1 MNDKGFL
8 LFIFFIVVFFVL
20 LTGGSIV
27 RYLKKAKLKAKK
39 NADAKAQKFRDEIG
53 RQQRQYH
60 YTAKSTPNQQ
70 AEPRSAQEES
80 LNRKRKNLLR
90 FTPRRLRV
98 RLLSTAV
105 QSVRTRKSTRTLREN
120 TLSLVRNDQLT

>member
-8 LFIFFIVVFFVL
+8 LFIFFIIVFIVL

-39 NADAKAQKFRDEIG
+39 AAEAKAQKFRDETG

-60 YTAKSTPNQQ
+60 YTAQSAPNQQ
-70 AEPRSAQEES
+70 AEPRFTQEE
-80 LNRKRKNLLR
+80 K
-90 FTPRRLRV
+90 PRQKEEEPLEIHTK
-98 RLLSTAV
+98 TATGETIID
-105 QSVRTRKSTRTLREN
+105 RRAEREN
-120 TLSLVRNDQLT
+120 KKIYEEAEGEYVEFSEE

>member
-70 AEPRSAQEES
+70 AEPRSAQEE
-80 LNRKRKNLLR
+80 RPQQKKEEPVEIH
-90 FTPRRLRV
+90 TKTATGETIIDRR
-98 RLLSTAV
+98 AE
-105 QSVRTRKSTRTLREN
+105 REN
-120 TLSLVRNDQLT
+120 KKIYEDAEGEYVEFSEE

>member
-8 LFIFFIVVFFVL
+8 LFIFFIIVFIVL

-70 AEPRSAQEES
+70 AEPRSAQEE
-80 LNRKRKNLLR
+80 KPQQKKEEPVEIH
-90 FTPRRLRV
+90 TKTATGETIIDRR
-98 RLLSTAV
+98 AE
-105 QSVRTRKSTRTLREN
+105 REN
-120 TLSLVRNDQLT
+120 KKIYEDAEGEYVEFSEE